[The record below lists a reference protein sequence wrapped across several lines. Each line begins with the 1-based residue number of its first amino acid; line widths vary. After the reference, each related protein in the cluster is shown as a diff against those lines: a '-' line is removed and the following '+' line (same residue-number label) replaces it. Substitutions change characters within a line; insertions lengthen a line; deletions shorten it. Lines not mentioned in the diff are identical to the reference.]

1 MSNQALLQKA
11 DLALANLVSD
21 GGLLNA
27 IQSDRFLDELI
38 DGNPV
43 LKLARTVPM
52 NGPTMEISAIGFGTR
67 VTRPGAEATALS
79 ASDYAV
85 PGIRTISLSSK
96 LYKAQTQM
104 TYEVLEDN
112 IARGTLEQTVISAFV
127 KAVSR
132 DMEELILRGDTGS
145 GDAYLATMN
154 GVPKKITSN
163 IVSAASSGNT
173 LLTYNNVLNALPE
186 RFKND
191 MSKYRFIVPPSVEQN
206 YRYAV
211 AQRQTTQGDTYG
223 AALTTAS
230 PMGVDMM
237 RATFMPT
244 ATGMLIDPFNII
256 VGIQRAVRIE
266 SDRDI
271 EKGLLK
277 WVISF
282 RMDMQLENQLAAV
295 KITNLS

>member
-1 MSNQALLQKA
+1 MTHQALLQKA

-27 IQSDRFLDELI
+27 EQSDSFINELI

-43 LKLARTVPM
+43 LKLARSVVM
-52 NGPTMEISAIGFGTR
+52 KGPTMELSAIGFGTR
-67 VTRPGAEATALS
+67 VTRPGAEATALI
-79 ASDYAV
+79 AADRAV

-112 IARGTLEQTVISAFV
+112 IERGTLQQTVVSAFV

-132 DMEELILRGDTGS
+132 DIEELILRGDTGS
-145 GDAYLATMN
+145 GDGYLATLN

-163 IVSAASSGNT
+163 VVDATSFGNT
-173 LLTYNNVLNALPE
+173 LLAYNTALNALPE
-186 RFKND
+186 RFKGD
-191 MSKYRFIVPPSVEQN
+191 LSRYRFIVPPSAEQN

-211 AQRQTTQGDTYG
+211 AQRMTGQGDQYG
-223 AALTTAS
+223 SALAKAS
-230 PMGVDMM
+230 PMGVDLM
-237 RATFMPT
+237 RATFMPVN
-244 ATGMLIDPFNII
+244 TGVLIDPFNII
-256 VGIQRAVRIE
+256 VGMQRSIRIE

-271 EKGLLK
+271 EAGILK

-282 RMDMQLENQLAAV
+282 RMDLQLENQLAAV
-295 KITNLS
+295 KLTNLS